1 MKKIFLITA
10 VLVAGVTFIAFANLE
25 QQKLYKT
32 AFPDS
37 KPKCITCHVDAIPKK
52 DEGKHDWNAYGKEVK
67 KQAVRQQAAQKTT
80 KPTLETYKAV
90 GPAEKFQDKK

>member
-1 MKKIFLITA
+1 MKRILWVIPVVIVGWGLT
-10 VLVAGVTFIAFANLE
+10 AFANLE
-25 QQKLYKT
+25 QQKIYKE

-52 DEGKHDWNAYGKEVK
+52 DEGKHDWNAYGKEIK
-67 KQAVRQQAAQKTT
+67 KQAAQQAAKEAA

-90 GPAEKFQDKK
+90 GPVEKFEVKK